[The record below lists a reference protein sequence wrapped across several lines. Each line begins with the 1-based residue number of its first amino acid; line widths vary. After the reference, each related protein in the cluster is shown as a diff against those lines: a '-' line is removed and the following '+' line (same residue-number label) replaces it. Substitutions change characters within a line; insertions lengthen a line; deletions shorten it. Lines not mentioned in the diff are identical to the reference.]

1 MAIRERK
8 TVPAPKL
15 PAARLFLDDGETI
28 VGILREA
35 YEESSYAHPGE
46 KPDIRFQFKDK
57 ECDCIEDLQ
66 KLGGQTSDFSIL
78 VGQFGTDMGVC
89 SLHLAPSQ
97 SWWSLRGTEGTAEWK
112 VYGRLQELFKK
123 RRKRWI
129 IPADSVLVRP
139 ATFVIYTIGYVVA
152 NLVVDEA
159 LDHVLLVC
167 AHDYAADAR
176 VIRLR
181 PEFPRVLRVAAVFE
195 RD

>member
-1 MAIRERK
+1 
-8 TVPAPKL
+8 
-15 PAARLFLDDGETI
+15 
-28 VGILREA
+28 
-35 YEESSYAHPGE
+35 
-46 KPDIRFQFKDK
+46 
-57 ECDCIEDLQ
+57 
-66 KLGGQTSDFSIL
+66 
-78 VGQFGTDMGVC
+78 
-89 SLHLAPSQ
+89 
-97 SWWSLRGTEGTAEWK
+97 